1 MIPNE
6 LLDGNA
12 RIHSNADTVHAR
24 RCCPYPQESPLMSYT
39 CYMMPC
45 LLLDGNA
52 RMDSNPD
59 RVHARRCCPYPQEG
73 SLTSYTCYMMPCL
86 LCDANARIDSSPDT
100 VHLWETEVES
110 FMPGPDKLDQQFCV
124 WCRSK
129 NPRVLKIQD
138 DTR

>member
-1 MIPNE
+1 
-6 LLDGNA
+6 
-12 RIHSNADTVHAR
+12 
-24 RCCPYPQESPLMSYT
+24 MSYT

-86 LCDANARIDSSPDT
+86 LSDGNARIDSSPDT
-100 VHLWETEVES
+100 VHSRAIGAETS
-110 FMPGPDKLDQQFCV
+110 CMPGTDKVRQHE
-124 WCRSK
+124 
-129 NPRVLKIQD
+129 I
-138 DTR
+138 